1 MPFSS
6 LRHRAVLSQDAFR
19 VVLLS
24 CCLSVVHL
32 FGLLVALYL
41 LVDRLSEPDMPEK
54 DKNHVCTTAV
64 FCPFYYVFKVRGSK
78 CPFWGGYVVSRRTV
92 LWVFFS
98 TNLPLENC

>member
-6 LRHRAVLSQDAFR
+6 LRLRAVLSQDAFR

-64 FCPFYYVFKVRGSK
+64 FCPFYYVFKVRDVLNVY
-78 CPFWGGYVVSRRTV
+78 FGGW
-92 LWVFFS
+92 L
-98 TNLPLENC
+98 